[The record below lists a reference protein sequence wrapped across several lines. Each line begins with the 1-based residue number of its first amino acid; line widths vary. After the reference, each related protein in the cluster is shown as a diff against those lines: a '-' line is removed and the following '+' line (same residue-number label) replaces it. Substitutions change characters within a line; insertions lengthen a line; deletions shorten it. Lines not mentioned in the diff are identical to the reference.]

1 MRISKGL
8 SITTVGI
15 VGLSLTDPASSQIVL
30 GNRLIFLEIKNIL
43 LIDRF
48 AVSSTQTIVSFST
61 KTLIISLVLVK

>member
-8 SITTVGI
+8 SITTFGI